1 MLNVGKRIN
10 MCGDYSVGF
19 VDFSKQKYDNICKV
33 IHSNYSKFDIGRR
46 KFIMNNL
53 MKILN
58 LLNTCKVI
66 RVIDKWLSIFMIQD
80 DVRRNV

>member
-1 MLNVGKRIN
+1 
-10 MCGDYSVGF
+10 
-19 VDFSKQKYDNICKV
+19 
-33 IHSNYSKFDIGRR
+33 
-46 KFIMNNL
+46 MNNL